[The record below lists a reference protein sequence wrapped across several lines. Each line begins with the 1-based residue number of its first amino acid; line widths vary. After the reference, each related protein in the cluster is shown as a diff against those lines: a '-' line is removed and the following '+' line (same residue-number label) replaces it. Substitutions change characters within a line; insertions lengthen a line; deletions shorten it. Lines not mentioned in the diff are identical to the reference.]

1 MGKYLKNYKKI
12 VDELVKK
19 SYPKLNPKFI
29 WVTKSPIQI
38 SWPSA
43 SITYFGFAAWIVV
56 FPKAK
61 NYSEDHLRGL
71 LAHELAHYELIL
83 NMNFIEKLKFAFKWL
98 FTKKGKAW
106 FETEADKYAIKK
118 GYFRGLYSL
127 ILKLEKSMD
136 KERFYR
142 RKDRGYLSSK
152 QIKAYAK
159 KIGKW

>member
-1 MGKYLKNYKKI
+1 VLQLLI
-12 VDELVKK
+12 L
-19 SYPKLNPKFI
+19 
-29 WVTKSPIQI
+29 
-38 SWPSA
+38 A
-43 SITYFGFAAWIVV
+43 

-106 FETEADKYAIKK
+106 FETEADKYAI
-118 GYFRGLYSL
+118 
-127 ILKLEKSMD
+127 
-136 KERFYR
+136 FYR